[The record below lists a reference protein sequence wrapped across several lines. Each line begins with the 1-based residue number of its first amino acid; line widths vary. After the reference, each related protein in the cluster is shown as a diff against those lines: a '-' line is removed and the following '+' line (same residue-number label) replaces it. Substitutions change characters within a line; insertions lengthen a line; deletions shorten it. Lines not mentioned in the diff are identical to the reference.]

1 MLIGKVFVSAWL
13 LGVIRKQSCLW
24 LGLIKVNSKGLIKTS
39 QSFILRLYNVKPVNP
54 ALSLINVCQ
63 SEADNPPS
71 NSLTNSCDLS
81 FLNICESVFIP
92 LKNLLV
98 LAQAMW
104 DQNKVCDTYGTDKFW
119 RHLLSLTPQGSS
131 AELWQCL
138 GLEFFKENPASKV
151 FLQKI
156 VAQVIMSPF

>member
-1 MLIGKVFVSAWL
+1 MLIGKVFISAWL

-39 QSFILRLYNVKPVNP
+39 QSFILRLYNVNPVNP

-63 SEADNPPS
+63 SEADNPPL

-92 LKNLLV
+92 LKNRLV
-98 LAQAMW
+98 LTQAMW
-104 DQNKVCDTYGTDKFW
+104 D
-119 RHLLSLTPQGSS
+119 
-131 AELWQCL
+131 
-138 GLEFFKENPASKV
+138 
-151 FLQKI
+151 
-156 VAQVIMSPF
+156 